1 MEPIRVLVVDD
12 HVFVRRGIQMFLKTE
27 PSIEVIGEAEN
38 GRQAIAK
45 AHQFR
50 PDVILMDLSMTQ
62 MGGIEAIAII
72 KSELP
77 GTKIIVLTMH
87 QQEDMVRA
95 AIETGADGYLL
106 KDSSEDTLL
115 KAIYAVQQGGLTVH
129 PAVAR
134 YLLKGASHPEP
145 ELNTPPAIS
154 LTEREE
160 QVLQL
165 LVTGISNKSIAKEL
179 SLGSGTVKIYVS
191 NILSK
196 LNASSRTEAV
206 VKALELGLIK
216 SAQQDN

>member
-12 HVFVRRGIQMFLKTE
+12 HVFVRRGIQMFLKTD

-38 GRQAIAK
+38 GRQAIIK
-45 AHQFR
+45 AQQCR

-62 MGGIEAIAII
+62 MGGIEAIVAI
-72 KSELP
+72 KSEFP

-87 QQEDMVRA
+87 QQEDTVRG
-95 AIETGADGYLL
+95 AIGAGADGYLL

-115 KAIYAVQQGGLTVH
+115 QAIYAVQQGGLTVH
-129 PAVAR
+129 PSVAR
-134 YLLKGASHPEP
+134 YLLNIAPQPEP
-145 ELNTPPAIS
+145 EPNTPPTIF

-165 LVTGISNKSIAKEL
+165 LVTGISNKAIAKEL
-179 SLGSGTVKIYVS
+179 NLGSGTVKIYVS

-196 LNASSRTEAV
+196 FNASSRTEAV

-216 SAQQDN
+216 STQQND